1 MISLIF
7 AVSILFLIAQY
18 VPPDEFGYYSLIM
31 SIVLV
36 CSSGVLSLGNHA
48 LLRFGNDEYAQ
59 SGCIGSLISLRLIL
73 FVIMYLFV
81 VCGLWILSP
90 HVAHFLSVSPKLCII
105 LLLGLLVV
113 PMSESGIY
121 AAQATNCFAGYGPAQ
136 ALARGVQLILVI
148 IMIILDRISWEWILL
163 SVLIGHIASATFM
176 WCSLPVGTMRGFRLN
191 TVGLWKFSKF
201 GFFIPIASISVAVI
215 GSVDLWFI
223 STFWT
228 IEEAGSY
235 AWAYAV
241 CFIGTAFFAPVGA
254 LLTNKYL
261 DLRRSAGQ
269 EKIEE
274 MLIKSYSLVMLLIG
288 TGVLLA
294 STVVIISSY
303 LTEFLGQYSAAILP
317 AVILIAGIGFQL
329 GTNIWESIAFG
340 RQGRTLKASLI
351 LVFMAFTNICLDW
364 ILVPKIGSAGA
375 SLATITSFSVGAL
388 GLYALIKNTDALKH
402 KFSLLRLTI
411 IVSGALFT
419 ASYIMISD
427 DAWLGEIVLF
437 IGLFLTLIGW
447 LMIGDTG
454 RQGLKNSLRLN
465 TESLG
470 PR

>member
-1 MISLIF
+1 
-7 AVSILFLIAQY
+7 
-18 VPPDEFGYYSLIM
+18 
-31 SIVLV
+31 
-36 CSSGVLSLGNHA
+36 
-48 LLRFGNDEYAQ
+48 
-59 SGCIGSLISLRLIL
+59 
-73 FVIMYLFV
+73 
-81 VCGLWILSP
+81 
-90 HVAHFLSVSPKLCII
+90 
-105 LLLGLLVV
+105 
-113 PMSESGIY
+113 
-121 AAQATNCFAGYGPAQ
+121 
-136 ALARGVQLILVI
+136 
-148 IMIILDRISWEWILL
+148 
-163 SVLIGHIASATFM
+163 
-176 WCSLPVGTMRGFRLN
+176 
-191 TVGLWKFSKF
+191 
-201 GFFIPIASISVAVI
+201 
-215 GSVDLWFI
+215 
-223 STFWT
+223 
-228 IEEAGSY
+228 
-235 AWAYAV
+235 
-241 CFIGTAFFAPVGA
+241 
-254 LLTNKYL
+254 
-261 DLRRSAGQ
+261 
-269 EKIEE
+269 
-274 MLIKSYSLVMLLIG
+274 MLLIG